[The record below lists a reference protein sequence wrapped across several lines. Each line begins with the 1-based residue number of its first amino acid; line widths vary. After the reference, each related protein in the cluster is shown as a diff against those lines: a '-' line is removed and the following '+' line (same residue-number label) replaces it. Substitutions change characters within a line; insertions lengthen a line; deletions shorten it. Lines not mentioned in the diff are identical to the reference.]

1 MLTVSDPHK
10 IAENI
15 ITTEMFPIAET
26 FVSPQGEG
34 EHAGR
39 LMQFI
44 RMAGCT
50 VGENFKPH
58 EVTQEMGELHVY
70 QKKCTL
76 YDGRTFA
83 CDTNYQMAKKMTII
97 ELVDMTIG
105 NRVKHVCLTGGEPLM
120 HKQIAKL
127 IDALL
132 VVARVY
138 IETSGT
144 IPIDNKELE
153 SALIASYVAISPKKG
168 FRDEYMTIPQLTNEI
183 KVLVDDKF
191 KWYDLPEVIRHN
203 PRKVFL
209 QPVNYEMAVNR
220 DNMQRVLELQRA
232 YPSVRISTQMH
243 KIWNVR

>member
-15 ITTEMFPIAET
+15 VTTETFPIAET

-34 EHAGR
+34 EHSGR

-50 VGENFKPH
+50 VGKPFKPD
-58 EVTQEMGELHVY
+58 EISSEMGELHVY
-70 QKKCTL
+70 QEKCTL

-83 CDTNYQMAKKMTII
+83 CDTNYRMSRKLTII
-97 ELVDMTIG
+97 ELVDMVIAS
-105 NRVKHVCLTGGEPLM
+105 RVKHVCLTGGEPLM

-132 VVARVY
+132 VVARVH

-144 IPIDNKELE
+144 IPITPELE
-153 SALIASYVAISPKKG
+153 KVLMASYVAISPKFG
-168 FRDEYMTIPQLTNEI
+168 FRDEYMLIPQLTNEV

-191 KWYDLPEVIRHN
+191 KWYDLPEIIRYN

-220 DNMQRVLELQRA
+220 DNMQRVLELQRS

>member
-1 MLTVSDPHK
+1 MQTVLDPHK
-10 IAENI
+10 IAEEI
-15 ITTEMFPIAET
+15 IKTEAFPIAEI

-34 EHAGR
+34 EHTGR

-44 RMAGCT
+44 RLAGCT
-50 VGENFKPH
+50 VGENFKPG

-83 CDTNYQMAKKMTII
+83 CDTNYQLAKKMTIM
-97 ELVDMTIG
+97 ELVDLVIAS
-105 NRVKHVCLTGGEPLM
+105 RVKHVCLTGGEPLM

-127 IDALL
+127 INALL
-132 VVARVY
+132 IVARVH

-153 SALIASYVAISPKKG
+153 EALIASYVSISPKKG
-168 FRDEYMTIPQLTNEI
+168 FRDEYMTIPMLTNEI

-191 KWYDLPEVIRHN
+191 KWHDLPEVIRYN

-220 DNMQRVLELQRA
+220 DNMQRVLELQRS
-232 YPSVRISTQMH
+232 YTSIRVSTQMH